1 MTSYPKPWWE
11 KMTELSTPAEKE
23 EFLRGLG
30 GAPARNGTGI
40 LYAII
45 AGYVGGRAAQR
56 KPKDK

>member
-1 MTSYPKPWWE
+1 
-11 KMTELSTPAEKE
+11 MTELSTPAEKE